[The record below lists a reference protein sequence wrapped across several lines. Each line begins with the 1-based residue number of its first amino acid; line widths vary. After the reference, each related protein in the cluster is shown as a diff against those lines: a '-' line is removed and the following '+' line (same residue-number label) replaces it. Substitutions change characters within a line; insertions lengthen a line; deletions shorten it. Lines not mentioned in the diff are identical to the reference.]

1 MGHLGSKKTR
11 DFVNHRFTWPG
22 LGVDID
28 KFVQSCDECARF
40 NKAGNKTVQ
49 MVDRP
54 NLTEPYETVA
64 TDIVGPL
71 PKGKGG
77 ARFILTMIC
86 LASIW
91 PEAVPLRTA
100 SASEV
105 AEGLVSIFTRTGLL
119 HRMLTDQ
126 GKVFMGKVCKRLCE
140 IFGVDLI
147 HTTPYH
153 PQTNGAIERFHGTL
167 KPILA

>member
-1 MGHLGSKKTR
+1 M
-11 DFVNHRFTWPG
+11 
-22 LGVDID
+22 DID
-28 KFVQSCDECARF
+28 KFVQSCDEFARF
-40 NKAGNKTVQ
+40 NKARNKTGQ

-54 NLTEPYETVA
+54 IPYESIA

-86 LASIW
+86 LVSRW

-105 AEGLVSIFTRTGLL
+105 AGLVSIFTRTGLP

-140 IFGVDLI
+140 IFGVDLT

-153 PQTNGAIERFHGTL
+153 PQTNEAIESTL
-167 KPILA
+167 KPILAKANEWGIDWVTFLCLRLGKLPIGT